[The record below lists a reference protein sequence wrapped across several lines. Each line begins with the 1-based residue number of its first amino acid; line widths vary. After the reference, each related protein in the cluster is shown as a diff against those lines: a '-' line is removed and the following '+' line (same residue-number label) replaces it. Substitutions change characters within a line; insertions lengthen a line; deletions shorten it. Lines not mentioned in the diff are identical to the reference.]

1 MTEME
6 AKKVLVVD
14 DDRDILDVIGIILE
28 DEGYEVS
35 SLDNGRDVVDEVCK
49 NRPDLILLDVMLCG
63 IDGREICKKLK
74 ANPTFCQIPIVMI
87 SASHNLQGSPE
98 QKGSA
103 NGFIAKPFDI
113 DNLVS
118 VVGSQFVNSI
128 AV

>member
-28 DEGYEVS
+28 GEGYEVS

-74 ANPTFCQIPIVMI
+74 SNPTFCQIPIVMI